1 MPALAAADF
10 RSLGTGARVVT
21 TEPSALDAAVA
32 AVQRLLVEIDEACSR
47 FREDSEISQLN
58 RAAGR
63 AVRVSPLLFQAIKTS
78 LNVSRMTAG
87 AVDPTVGTA
96 MRVIGYDRDFAQL
109 PAEGRFTLAVRP
121 VPGYERVR
129 LDHARRTVTVQP
141 DVELDLGASAKALAA
156 DLSAR
161 AASEAS
167 GAPVLVSLGGDISVA
182 GEAPE
187 SGWPVMIAEDSAAA
201 LDSGGEVVSIR
212 AGGLATS
219 STTVRRWRQQGIERH
234 HIIDP
239 RTGAEASVYW
249 RTASVVAASCV
260 DANAAAT
267 ASIVWGAQALPWL
280 DGHRLAARLVRAD
293 GEVVRVTG
301 WPAAAVAV

>member
-1 MPALAAADF
+1 MPLAAADF

-32 AVQRLLVEIDEACSR
+32 AVQKLLVEFDLACSR
-47 FREDSEISQLN
+47 FREDSEITQVN
-58 RAAGR
+58 RASGQP
-63 AVRVSPLLFQAIKTS
+63 VPVSPLLFLAIETA
-78 LNVSRMTAG
+78 LRVSRMTAG
-87 AVDPTVGTA
+87 AVDPTVGMA
-96 MRVIGYDRDFAQL
+96 MRIIGYDRDFAQL
-109 PAEGRFTLAVRP
+109 PADGKFPLAVRP

-129 LDHARRTVTVQP
+129 LDHVGRTVTLQP
-141 DVELDLGASAKALAA
+141 DVELDLGSSAKALAA

-161 AASEAS
+161 AASQAS
-167 GAPVLVSLGGDISVA
+167 GAPVLVSLGGDIAVA
-182 GEAPE
+182 GEPPE
-187 SGWPVMIAEDSAAA
+187 SGWPVLIAEDSAAA
-201 LDSGGEVVSIR
+201 LDSAGEVVSIK

-239 RTGAEASVYW
+239 RSGAQASIYW
-249 RTASVVAASCV
+249 RTASVLAASCV

-267 ASIVWGAQALPWL
+267 ASIVWGADALPWL
-280 DGHRLAARLVRAD
+280 TGHRLAARLVKAN
-293 GEVVRVTG
+293 GEIARLGG